1 LNFWQHRWLEL
12 IKDYDLEV
20 YYHPGK
26 ANVVADAL
34 SQRSYVN
41 EALVTQLPK
50 ELCAKFRHLNLGIVA
65 NAIELEVEPTLEQ
78 EIHKGQLEDEKIKE
92 IAKLITICK
101 APGFRLDD
109 QGTVWFGKRIC
120 VPEIKSIR
128 EMILRET
135 HDSTYSIHVGI
146 TKMYLDLKKKCWWF
160 SLKRD
165 VAEYVAI
172 CDTCQRVKAEHER
185 PTGLLQPMKIPEWKW
200 EEVGIDFIVGLP
212 HTKSGYDSIWVIVDR
227 LTKVAHFIPVKTTYT
242 DAKLAELYMQR
253 IVCLHGVSKKIV
265 SDRGT
270 QFTSHFWKK
279 LHESMDTKL
288 TLAQLIIHKLM
299 DKQREP
305 IRS

>member
-1 LNFWQHRWLEL
+1 
-12 IKDYDLEV
+12 
-20 YYHPGK
+20 
-26 ANVVADAL
+26 
-34 SQRSYVN
+34 
-41 EALVTQLPK
+41 
-50 ELCAKFRHLNLGIVA
+50 
-65 NAIELEVEPTLEQ
+65 
-78 EIHKGQLEDEKIKE
+78 
-92 IAKLITICK
+92 
-101 APGFRLDD
+101 
-109 QGTVWFGKRIC
+109 
-120 VPEIKSIR
+120 
-128 EMILRET
+128 
-135 HDSTYSIHVGI
+135 
-146 TKMYLDLKKKCWWF
+146 
-160 SLKRD
+160 
-165 VAEYVAI
+165 
-172 CDTCQRVKAEHER
+172 
-185 PTGLLQPMKIPEWKW
+185 MKIPEWKW